1 MENQM
6 NNDLTFGF
14 HPCAKLIYRTIAVI
28 LSFSLS
34 ILFGCSHTEKV
45 LVAPRIDL
53 KAYRTIG
60 VIDFSISADSD
71 LREYVTQ
78 HYIQTVQ
85 SAQPGVRLLEL
96 GTKKHVLK
104 TVSRKQLDLAAI
116 KSIGSSY
123 HVDALISGHFS
134 ASEPKPNVRLSS
146 TWQSMQAGAIIEAS
160 LISKLWETDSGV
172 TLWSNSTLRK
182 EPVATLKADTSG
194 NIEFGASDPKE
205 TYGNLVPQLV
215 YANTT
220 DFRSYYVTRKVK

>member
-1 MENQM
+1 M
-6 NNDLTFGF
+6 NNCLIFDF
-14 HPCAKLIYRTIAVI
+14 HHFKKLNYRSITVI
-28 LSFSLS
+28 LSLSLS

-45 LVAPRIDL
+45 LVSPIIDL
-53 KAYRTIG
+53 KAYQTIG
-60 VIDFSISADSD
+60 VIDFSITAESD

-78 HYIQTVQ
+78 HYIQAVQ

-96 GTKKHVLK
+96 GSEEHVLK

-116 KSIGSSY
+116 KSIGSVY
-123 HVDALISGHFS
+123 HVDALICGHFS

-146 TWQSMQAGAIIEAS
+146 TWQSMHAGAIVEAS

-172 TLWSNSTLRK
+172 TLWTNSTLK
-182 EPVATLKADTSG
+182 KKQVASLKADTNG

-205 TYGNLVPQLV
+205 TYGNLVPELV

-220 DFRSYYVTRKVK
+220 DFRPYYVYRKVK

>member
-1 MENQM
+1 M
-6 NNDLTFGF
+6 NDCQIFGF
-14 HPCAKLIYRTIAVI
+14 HYCTKMKFRTIAVF
-28 LSFSLS
+28 LSLSLS

-45 LVAPRIDL
+45 RVPPRIDL

-60 VIDFSISADSD
+60 VIDFSITAESD

-78 HYIQTVQ
+78 NYIQNVQ

-96 GTKKHVLK
+96 GTKDHVL
-104 TVSRKQLDLAAI
+104 TSVSRKQLDLAAI

-123 HVDALISGHFS
+123 NVDALIFGHFS

-146 TWQSMQAGAIIEAS
+146 TWQSMHAGAIIEAS
-160 LISKLWETDSGV
+160 LISKLWETESGV
-172 TLWSNSTLRK
+172 ILWTNSTLRK
-182 EPVATLKADTSG
+182 EPVASLKADTSG

-205 TYGNLVPQLV
+205 TYGNLVPELV

-220 DFRSYYVTRKVK
+220 DFRPYYIYRKVK

>member
-1 MENQM
+1 M
-6 NNDLTFGF
+6 NNCLIFDYHHFK
-14 HPCAKLIYRTIAVI
+14 KLNYRSITVI
-28 LSFSLS
+28 LSLSLS

-45 LVAPRIDL
+45 LVSPLIDL
-53 KAYRTIG
+53 KAYQTIG
-60 VIDFSISADSD
+60 VIDFSITADSD

-78 HYIQTVQ
+78 HYIQAVQ

-96 GTKKHVLK
+96 GSAEHVLK

-116 KSIGSSY
+116 KSIGSAY
-123 HVDALISGHFS
+123 HVDALLSGHFS

-146 TWQSMQAGAIIEAS
+146 TWRSMHAGAIVEAS

-172 TLWSNSTLRK
+172 TLWTNSTLKK
-182 EPVATLKADTSG
+182 EQVASLKADTNG

-215 YANTT
+215 YSNTT
-220 DFRSYYVTRKVK
+220 DFRPYYVYRKVK